1 MNSEN
6 QKIKSKSKTLSL
18 DFNSLKSMNDT
29 NMDSIDKKIKNKYS
43 SALDYLNSFSDKK
56 STIQNNS
63 SINSEKFQKLKNEML
78 TSIYD
83 NIHYSNYK
91 TTNPQNYYLKQNNTR
106 NNLLTLEKAKDT
118 ISKMYNDIR
127 MLQDERIFARL
138 NYLFKVL
145 DYKNYFSDKD
155 NFIGDD
161 KERETFVFDCVEEI
175 YNLMKLPK
183 KNE

>member
-1 MNSEN
+1 MAEMKVEKQQVLEEMTNEQLIEIAKN
-6 QKIKSKSKTLSL
+6 Q
-18 DFNSLKSMNDT
+18 
-29 NMDSIDKKIKNKYS
+29 
-43 SALDYLNSFSDKK
+43 A
-56 STIQNNS
+56 
-63 SINSEKFQKLKNEML
+63 E
-78 TSIYD
+78 
-83 NIHYSNYK
+83 
-91 TTNPQNYYLKQNNTR
+91 
-106 NNLLTLEKAKDT
+106 TLEKAKDT
-118 ISKMYNDIR
+118 VSKMYNDIR